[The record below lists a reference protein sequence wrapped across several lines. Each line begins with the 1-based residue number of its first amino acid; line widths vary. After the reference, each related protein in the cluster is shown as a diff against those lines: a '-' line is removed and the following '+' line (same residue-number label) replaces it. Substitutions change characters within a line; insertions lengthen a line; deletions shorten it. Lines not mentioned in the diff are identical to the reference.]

1 VGGKMKKLIFAFMF
15 STILFNILPQDKIQD
30 VEQVVFTG
38 INIDTSDYK
47 NNKDE
52 NKTNYSIV
60 YSPFLPSGG
69 IYSLIDKNSG
79 KEAIIQIG
87 NAMVNQ
93 SPFNLYI
100 SNDLFNFFSS
110 FYPDKKDK
118 LNLYVKF
125 LAWNKKDN
133 ESDFLNLSNL
143 IVKLEDSYAEITKNG
158 LDKYYIQLGS
168 FSYYQNSYTLISD
181 MMPYLKIVPQ
191 FYLVKKQI
199 TVNNNE
205 KKDTYRLLVGPYSL
219 DDAREITKKINDNK
233 KTTVFI
239 HSGEAILKE
248 YNSSSKNGDK

>member
-1 VGGKMKKLIFAFMF
+1 MKKFIIALLFTSIF
-15 STILFNILPQDKIQD
+15 IFNILSQNKIQD
-30 VEQVVFTG
+30 VEQVSFTG
-38 INIDTSDYK
+38 INIETSDYK

-60 YSPFLPSGG
+60 YSPLLPSGG
-69 IYSLIDKNSG
+69 IYSIIDKTSG
-79 KEAIIQIG
+79 REAIIQIG
-87 NAMVNQ
+87 NSMVNQ
-93 SPFNLYI
+93 SPVNLYM
-100 SNDLFNFFSS
+100 SENLFTFFAS

-118 LNLYVKF
+118 LTLNIKF

-133 ESDFLNLSNL
+133 ESDFLNLSHL
-143 IVKLEDSYAEITKNG
+143 IVRLEDSFSEITKNG

-168 FSYYQNSYTLISD
+168 FSYYQNSYPLVSD

-199 TVNNNE
+199 TDKNNE

-219 DDAREITKKINDNK
+219 DDAREISKKINESK

-239 HSGEAILKE
+239 HSGDAVLKE
-248 YNSSSKNGDK
+248 YNSSKNGEK